1 MDRKSREG
9 AGEAAPLPRGHGLKQ
24 IHRGREF
31 RRSPR
36 NAQDIDT
43 AIITADF
50 SGVPPGSCHG
60 CRRPF
65 AHNEA
70 PIWGGWTAD
79 GFARLGNCCSASLEI
94 VALREV
100 RWPQ

>member
-24 IHRGREF
+24 IHREGEV

-36 NAQDIDT
+36 NAQDIDP

-50 SGVPPGSCHG
+50 SGVPPACHG

-70 PIWGGWTAD
+70 PIWGGWTAA
-79 GFARLGNCCSASLEI
+79 GFARLGACCSASLEI
-94 VALREV
+94 IVIHELR
-100 RWPQ
+100 RPI